1 MRHTHL
7 ITNEQYSYLRA
18 RSIRRF
24 SESKRSAL
32 SSLTSSRVWLDWFY
46 YVTMKAR
53 SFFTLILLPLCCT
66 AVHAAPVLTP
76 ADVSEATL
84 KRTVAT
90 PTQQASLNN
99 YLQARE
105 RAIKQRADE
114 IQQAKEVT
122 EKNDAGLKKRIQQRL
137 LDAMLPACERESALK
152 K

>member
-1 MRHTHL
+1 
-7 ITNEQYSYLRA
+7 
-18 RSIRRF
+18 
-24 SESKRSAL
+24 
-32 SSLTSSRVWLDWFY
+32 
-46 YVTMKAR
+46 MKAR
-53 SFFTLILLPLCCT
+53 SFITLVLLPLCC
-66 AVHAAPVLTP
+66 AVVHAAPVLTP
-76 ADVSEATL
+76 SDISEGTL

-105 RAIKQRADE
+105 RAIKQRDDE
-114 IQQAKEVT
+114 MKQAKEIT